1 VKHLAKTLAVILV
14 LLLVAATSSLAQ
26 EPTKDAMPA
35 YLLSIFLG
43 FGTGH
48 FYLQDKAAITFLL
61 LDIGAYGVIIAGGVI
76 ALVAVYSPDIYA
88 YSTEEIWDRA
98 MTGLWMML
106 IGSLAYLGIRVW
118 EIVDV
123 ISTVNEMRAS
133 GKVAVRPAVELTPG
147 NARVGVTLSY

>member
-88 YSTEEIWDRA
+88 YNTEEIWDRA
-98 MTGLWMML
+98 MTGLWVML
-106 IGSLAYLGIRVW
+106 L
-118 EIVDV
+118 
-123 ISTVNEMRAS
+123 M
-133 GKVAVRPAVELTPG
+133 PA
-147 NARVGVTLSY
+147 